1 MGKKIKGN
9 ITNPIK
15 VQGEIIIE
23 NEVRTDFSPSIEM
36 IYQANSLSPVL
47 YAQDNTYFLDNF
59 SNIKNLI
66 FKATPTQLGN
76 TFFNTT
82 TPNNVCLEEF
92 QVNDEGEL
100 KDINTFD
107 DIPMQY
113 IDEGKTYTHFGSVS
127 ESLNFGWEPLS
138 NEDKHIHVERSDVYG
153 FDYPQFTP
161 RGVRKIPPT
170 TATTLCG
177 PITYYQNS
185 YTYDRLNYN
194 WFFGNNAGI
203 NFNTIKIKNFLSIG
217 NEEVEIDFKNGL
229 NIITGINKDK
239 QDRRNGVG
247 KSTIADAIHFAIF
260 GETIREL
267 SKDFIV
273 NAINKKNTV
282 VQLNFS
288 VNENNEVKQY
298 KVVRKLKPTKCY
310 LFVDDVD
317 LTESTIPNTNKKI
330 KNIVSGSPEVFQNC
344 VIMSLNTTLPFMA
357 QRRVEKRKF
366 IEGIL
371 NLEIFSEMLNRAR
384 SEYNDVQKKYEHAH
398 KDYDHSNN
406 ILTLLKEQK
415 ENIVKSVIEQKEKI
429 LNRVS
434 VIEKEIEENKNKI
447 EPIDRELVE
456 RTKEKIIQINEKLE
470 DISSKIS
477 DVKTNITRH
486 DTEISFYQKQIDNIG
501 TEKDV
506 CPTCLHE
513 ITSNDREHIHL
524 EKEKLNKDIL
534 NRTEDIESLKKQV
547 KSLKNLKKDN
557 LDVKDKINVYI
568 SNVKNTANNNKL
580 AKSYIKNL
588 SNDLDSNNNNLNTLK
603 EKETSV
609 EVQDL
614 ESKIKNKLIEVEE
627 LEKNTNDIHNDLE
640 VLSVVKYILS
650 EEGVKSFIVKKILDV
665 LNNRLAYYLQ
675 KMDANCLW
683 SFNELFEEK
692 IINEKGEDCSYFNFS
707 GAERKNIDLAI
718 LFTFMDMRRLQGEVA
733 YNIVIFDELLDSS
746 LDEKGVE
753 LVLSLLNE
761 RVE

>member
-1 MGKKIKGN
+1 MKF
-9 ITNPIK
+9 
-15 VQGEIIIE
+15 V
-23 NEVRTDFSPSIEM
+23 
-36 IYQANSLSPVL
+36 
-47 YAQDNTYFLDNF
+47 
-59 SNIKNLI
+59 
-66 FKATPTQLGN
+66 
-76 TFFNTT
+76 
-82 TPNNVCLEEF
+82 
-92 QVNDEGEL
+92 
-100 KDINTFD
+100 
-107 DIPMQY
+107 
-113 IDEGKTYTHFGSVS
+113 
-127 ESLNFGWEPLS
+127 
-138 NEDKHIHVERSDVYG
+138 
-153 FDYPQFTP
+153 
-161 RGVRKIPPT
+161 
-170 TATTLCG
+170 
-177 PITYYQNS
+177 
-185 YTYDRLNYN
+185 
-194 WFFGNNAGI
+194 

-217 NEEVEIDFKNGL
+217 NEEVEIDFKQGL

-415 ENIVKSVIEQKEKI
+415 DNIVKSVIEQKEKI
-429 LNRVS
+429 LNRIS

-447 EPIDRELVE
+447 EPIDKELVE

-470 DISSKIS
+470 DISTKIS

-524 EKEKLNKDIL
+524 EKEKINKDIL
-534 NRTEDIESLKKQV
+534 NRKEDIESLKKQV
-547 KSLKNLKKDN
+547 NGLKELKKSN

-568 SNVKNTANNNKL
+568 SNVKTTANNNKL

-588 SNDLDSNNNNLNTLK
+588 SSDLDSNNNNLKTLE
-603 EKETSV
+603 EKETSI

-650 EEGVKSFIVKKILDV
+650 EEGVKSFIVKKILNV

-675 KMDANCLW
+675 KMDANCLC

-692 IINEKGEDCSYFNFS
+692 IINEKGENCSYFNFS

-761 RVE
+761 RVEEYKENIYIISHRKESAKAATGEVITLQKQNGITTRVDFVDETQ

>member
-1 MGKKIKGN
+1 MKF
-9 ITNPIK
+9 
-15 VQGEIIIE
+15 V
-23 NEVRTDFSPSIEM
+23 
-36 IYQANSLSPVL
+36 
-47 YAQDNTYFLDNF
+47 
-59 SNIKNLI
+59 
-66 FKATPTQLGN
+66 
-76 TFFNTT
+76 
-82 TPNNVCLEEF
+82 
-92 QVNDEGEL
+92 
-100 KDINTFD
+100 
-107 DIPMQY
+107 
-113 IDEGKTYTHFGSVS
+113 
-127 ESLNFGWEPLS
+127 
-138 NEDKHIHVERSDVYG
+138 
-153 FDYPQFTP
+153 
-161 RGVRKIPPT
+161 
-170 TATTLCG
+170 
-177 PITYYQNS
+177 
-185 YTYDRLNYN
+185 
-194 WFFGNNAGI
+194 

-217 NEEVEIDFKNGL
+217 NEEVEIDFKQGL

-239 QDRRNGVG
+239 EDRRNGVG

-273 NAINKKNTV
+273 NTINKKNTV

-288 VNENNEVKQY
+288 VNENNEIKQY
-298 KVVRKLKPTKCY
+298 KIVRKLKPTKCY
-310 LFVDDVD
+310 LFVDDAD

-415 ENIVKSVIEQKEKI
+415 DNIVKSVVEQKEKI
-429 LNRVS
+429 LNRIS
-434 VIEKEIEENKNKI
+434 VIEQEIEENKNKI

-547 KSLKNLKKDN
+547 KSLKDLKKDN

-588 SNDLDSNNNNLNTLK
+588 NSDLDSNNNNLKALE

-614 ESKIKNKLIEVEE
+614 ESKIKNKFIEVEE

-640 VLSVVKYILS
+640 VLNVVKYILS

-675 KMDANCLW
+675 KMDANCLC

-692 IINEKGEDCSYFNFS
+692 IINEKGENCSYFNFS

-761 RVE
+761 RVEEYKENIYIISHRKESAKASTGEVITLQKQNGITTRVDFIDEN

>member
-1 MGKKIKGN
+1 MKF
-9 ITNPIK
+9 
-15 VQGEIIIE
+15 V
-23 NEVRTDFSPSIEM
+23 
-36 IYQANSLSPVL
+36 
-47 YAQDNTYFLDNF
+47 
-59 SNIKNLI
+59 
-66 FKATPTQLGN
+66 
-76 TFFNTT
+76 
-82 TPNNVCLEEF
+82 
-92 QVNDEGEL
+92 
-100 KDINTFD
+100 
-107 DIPMQY
+107 
-113 IDEGKTYTHFGSVS
+113 
-127 ESLNFGWEPLS
+127 
-138 NEDKHIHVERSDVYG
+138 
-153 FDYPQFTP
+153 
-161 RGVRKIPPT
+161 
-170 TATTLCG
+170 
-177 PITYYQNS
+177 
-185 YTYDRLNYN
+185 
-194 WFFGNNAGI
+194 

-217 NEEVEIDFKNGL
+217 NEEVEIDFKQGL
-229 NIITGINKDK
+229 NVITGINKDK

-330 KNIVSGSPEVFQNC
+330 KSIVSGSPEVFQNC

-357 QRRVEKRKF
+357 QRKVEKRKF

-415 ENIVKSVIEQKEKI
+415 DNIVKSVIEQKEKI
-429 LNRVS
+429 VNRIS

-447 EPIDRELVE
+447 EPIDKELVE

-470 DISSKIS
+470 DISTKIS

-513 ITSNDREHIHL
+513 ITSNDREHIHS
-524 EKEKLNKDIL
+524 EKEKINKDIL
-534 NRTEDIESLKKQV
+534 NRKEDIESLKKQV
-547 KSLKNLKKDN
+547 NGLKELKKSN

-568 SNVKNTANNNKL
+568 SNVKTTANNNKL

-588 SNDLDSNNNNLNTLK
+588 SNDLDSNNNNLKTLE

-614 ESKIKNKLIEVEE
+614 ESKIKNKLIEVKE

-640 VLSVVKYILS
+640 ILNVVKYILS

-675 KMDANCLW
+675 KMDANCLC

-692 IINEKGEDCSYFNFS
+692 IINEKGENCSYFNFS

-761 RVE
+761 RVEEYKENIYIISHRKESAKAATGEVITLQKQNGITTRVDFVDEN

>member
-1 MGKKIKGN
+1 MKF
-9 ITNPIK
+9 
-15 VQGEIIIE
+15 V
-23 NEVRTDFSPSIEM
+23 
-36 IYQANSLSPVL
+36 
-47 YAQDNTYFLDNF
+47 
-59 SNIKNLI
+59 
-66 FKATPTQLGN
+66 
-76 TFFNTT
+76 
-82 TPNNVCLEEF
+82 
-92 QVNDEGEL
+92 
-100 KDINTFD
+100 
-107 DIPMQY
+107 
-113 IDEGKTYTHFGSVS
+113 
-127 ESLNFGWEPLS
+127 
-138 NEDKHIHVERSDVYG
+138 
-153 FDYPQFTP
+153 
-161 RGVRKIPPT
+161 
-170 TATTLCG
+170 
-177 PITYYQNS
+177 
-185 YTYDRLNYN
+185 
-194 WFFGNNAGI
+194 

-217 NEEVEIDFKNGL
+217 NEEVEIDFKQGL
-229 NIITGINKDK
+229 NVITGINKDK

-330 KNIVSGSPEVFQNC
+330 KSIVSGSPEVFQNC

-357 QRRVEKRKF
+357 QRKVEKRKF

-415 ENIVKSVIEQKEKI
+415 DNIVKSVIEQKEKI
-429 LNRVS
+429 LNRIS

-447 EPIDRELVE
+447 EPIDKELVE

-470 DISSKIS
+470 DISTKIS

-524 EKEKLNKDIL
+524 EKEKINKDIL
-534 NRTEDIESLKKQV
+534 NRKEDIESLKKQV
-547 KSLKNLKKDN
+547 NGLKELKKSN

-568 SNVKNTANNNKL
+568 SNVKTTANNNKL
-580 AKSYIKNL
+580 AKSFIKNL
-588 SNDLDSNNNNLNTLK
+588 SNDLDSNNNNLKTLE

-640 VLSVVKYILS
+640 ILNVVKYILS

-675 KMDANCLW
+675 KMDANCLC

-692 IINEKGEDCSYFNFS
+692 IINEKGENCSYFNFS

-761 RVE
+761 RVEEYKENIYIISHRKESAKAATGEVITLQKQNGITTRVDFVDEN

>member
-1 MGKKIKGN
+1 MKF
-9 ITNPIK
+9 
-15 VQGEIIIE
+15 V
-23 NEVRTDFSPSIEM
+23 
-36 IYQANSLSPVL
+36 
-47 YAQDNTYFLDNF
+47 
-59 SNIKNLI
+59 
-66 FKATPTQLGN
+66 
-76 TFFNTT
+76 
-82 TPNNVCLEEF
+82 
-92 QVNDEGEL
+92 
-100 KDINTFD
+100 
-107 DIPMQY
+107 
-113 IDEGKTYTHFGSVS
+113 
-127 ESLNFGWEPLS
+127 
-138 NEDKHIHVERSDVYG
+138 
-153 FDYPQFTP
+153 
-161 RGVRKIPPT
+161 
-170 TATTLCG
+170 
-177 PITYYQNS
+177 
-185 YTYDRLNYN
+185 
-194 WFFGNNAGI
+194 

-217 NEEVEIDFKNGL
+217 NDEVEIDFKQGL

-282 VQLNFS
+282 VQLNFT
-288 VNENNEVKQY
+288 VNENNEIKQY
-298 KVVRKLKPTKCY
+298 KIVRKLKPTKCY

-415 ENIVKSVIEQKEKI
+415 DNIVKSVVEQKEKI
-429 LNRVS
+429 LNRIS

-524 EKEKLNKDIL
+524 EKEKINKDIL
-534 NRTEDIESLKKQV
+534 NRKEDIESLKKQV
-547 KSLKNLKKDN
+547 KGLKDLKKNN

-588 SNDLDSNNNNLNTLK
+588 NSDLDSNNNNLKALE

-627 LEKNTNDIHNDLE
+627 LEKNTNDIHSDLE
-640 VLSVVKYILS
+640 VLNVVKYILS

-675 KMDANCLW
+675 KMDANCLC

-692 IINEKGEDCSYFNFS
+692 IINEKGENCSYFNFS

-761 RVE
+761 RVDSYKENIYIISHRKESAKAATGEVITLQKQNGITTRVDFVDENQ

>member
-1 MGKKIKGN
+1 MKF
-9 ITNPIK
+9 
-15 VQGEIIIE
+15 V
-23 NEVRTDFSPSIEM
+23 
-36 IYQANSLSPVL
+36 
-47 YAQDNTYFLDNF
+47 
-59 SNIKNLI
+59 
-66 FKATPTQLGN
+66 
-76 TFFNTT
+76 
-82 TPNNVCLEEF
+82 
-92 QVNDEGEL
+92 
-100 KDINTFD
+100 
-107 DIPMQY
+107 
-113 IDEGKTYTHFGSVS
+113 
-127 ESLNFGWEPLS
+127 
-138 NEDKHIHVERSDVYG
+138 
-153 FDYPQFTP
+153 
-161 RGVRKIPPT
+161 
-170 TATTLCG
+170 
-177 PITYYQNS
+177 
-185 YTYDRLNYN
+185 
-194 WFFGNNAGI
+194 

-217 NEEVEIDFKNGL
+217 NEEVEIDFKQGL

-288 VNENNEVKQY
+288 VNENNEIKQY
-298 KVVRKLKPTKCY
+298 KIVRKLKTTKCY

-357 QRRVEKRKF
+357 QRKVEKRKF

-415 ENIVKSVIEQKEKI
+415 NNIVANVIEQKEKI
-429 LNRVS
+429 LSRIS

-447 EPIDRELVE
+447 EPIDRVLVE
-456 RTKEKIIQINEKLE
+456 RTKEKIIQINTKLE

-513 ITSNDREHIHL
+513 ITSNDRDHIHL

-534 NRTEDIESLKKQV
+534 NRKEDIESLKKQV
-547 KSLKNLKKDN
+547 NGLKDLKKDN
-557 LDVKDKINVYI
+557 LDVKDKINAYI

-588 SNDLDSNNNNLNTLK
+588 NSDLDSNNNNLKALQ

-614 ESKIKNKLIEVEE
+614 ESKIKNKFIEVEE

-640 VLSVVKYILS
+640 ILNVVKYILS

-675 KMDANCLW
+675 KMDANCLC

-692 IINEKGEDCSYFNFS
+692 IINEKGENCSYFNFS

-733 YNIVIFDELLDSS
+733 YNVVIFDELLDSS

-753 LVLSLLNE
+753 LVLSLLSE
-761 RVE
+761 RIEEYKENIYIISHRKESAKAATGEVITLQKQNGITTRVDFVDET

>member
-1 MGKKIKGN
+1 MKF
-9 ITNPIK
+9 
-15 VQGEIIIE
+15 V
-23 NEVRTDFSPSIEM
+23 
-36 IYQANSLSPVL
+36 
-47 YAQDNTYFLDNF
+47 
-59 SNIKNLI
+59 
-66 FKATPTQLGN
+66 
-76 TFFNTT
+76 
-82 TPNNVCLEEF
+82 
-92 QVNDEGEL
+92 
-100 KDINTFD
+100 
-107 DIPMQY
+107 
-113 IDEGKTYTHFGSVS
+113 
-127 ESLNFGWEPLS
+127 
-138 NEDKHIHVERSDVYG
+138 
-153 FDYPQFTP
+153 
-161 RGVRKIPPT
+161 
-170 TATTLCG
+170 
-177 PITYYQNS
+177 
-185 YTYDRLNYN
+185 
-194 WFFGNNAGI
+194 

-217 NEEVEIDFKNGL
+217 NEEVEIDFKQGL
-229 NIITGINKDK
+229 NVITGINKDK

-330 KNIVSGSPEVFQNC
+330 KSIVSGSPEVFQNC

-357 QRRVEKRKF
+357 QRKVEKRKF

-415 ENIVKSVIEQKEKI
+415 DNIVKSVIEQKEKI
-429 LNRVS
+429 LNRIS

-447 EPIDRELVE
+447 EPIDKELVE

-470 DISSKIS
+470 DISTKIS

-524 EKEKLNKDIL
+524 EKEKINKDIL
-534 NRTEDIESLKKQV
+534 NRKEDIESLKKQV
-547 KSLKNLKKDN
+547 NGLKELKKSN

-568 SNVKNTANNNKL
+568 SNVKTTANNNKL

-588 SNDLDSNNNNLNTLK
+588 SNDLDSNNNNLKTLE

-640 VLSVVKYILS
+640 VLNVVKYILS

-665 LNNRLAYYLQ
+665 LNNRLGYYLQ
-675 KMDANCLW
+675 KMDANCLC

-692 IINEKGEDCSYFNFS
+692 IINEKGENCSYFNFS

-761 RVE
+761 RVEEYKENIYIISHRKESAKAATGEVITLQKQNGITTRVDFVDEN

>member
-1 MGKKIKGN
+1 MKF
-9 ITNPIK
+9 
-15 VQGEIIIE
+15 V
-23 NEVRTDFSPSIEM
+23 
-36 IYQANSLSPVL
+36 
-47 YAQDNTYFLDNF
+47 
-59 SNIKNLI
+59 
-66 FKATPTQLGN
+66 
-76 TFFNTT
+76 
-82 TPNNVCLEEF
+82 
-92 QVNDEGEL
+92 
-100 KDINTFD
+100 
-107 DIPMQY
+107 
-113 IDEGKTYTHFGSVS
+113 
-127 ESLNFGWEPLS
+127 
-138 NEDKHIHVERSDVYG
+138 
-153 FDYPQFTP
+153 
-161 RGVRKIPPT
+161 
-170 TATTLCG
+170 
-177 PITYYQNS
+177 
-185 YTYDRLNYN
+185 
-194 WFFGNNAGI
+194 

-217 NEEVEIDFKNGL
+217 NEEVEIDFKQGL

-288 VNENNEVKQY
+288 INENNEIKQY
-298 KVVRKLKPTKCY
+298 KIVRKLKPTKCY
-310 LFVDDVD
+310 LFVDDID

-330 KNIVSGSPEVFQNC
+330 KSIVSGSPEVFQNC

-415 ENIVKSVIEQKEKI
+415 ENIVASVIDQKEKI
-429 LNRVS
+429 LNRIS

-447 EPIDRELVE
+447 EPIDKELVE
-456 RTKEKIIQINEKLE
+456 RTKEKILQINEKLE
-470 DISSKIS
+470 DISIKIS

-501 TEKDV
+501 TEKNV

-524 EKEKLNKDIL
+524 EKERINKDIL
-534 NRTEDIESLKKQV
+534 NRKEDIESLKKQV
-547 KSLKNLKKDN
+547 NGLKDLKKDN
-557 LDVKDKINVYI
+557 LSVKDKINVYI
-568 SNVKNTANNNKL
+568 SNVKNTVNNNKL

-588 SNDLDSNNNNLNTLK
+588 NSDLESNNNNLKALE

-640 VLSVVKYILS
+640 ILNVVKYILS

-675 KMDANCLW
+675 KMDANCLC

-761 RVE
+761 RVENHKENIYIISHRKESAKAATGEVITLQKQNGITTRVDFVDEA

>member
-1 MGKKIKGN
+1 MKF
-9 ITNPIK
+9 
-15 VQGEIIIE
+15 V
-23 NEVRTDFSPSIEM
+23 
-36 IYQANSLSPVL
+36 
-47 YAQDNTYFLDNF
+47 
-59 SNIKNLI
+59 
-66 FKATPTQLGN
+66 
-76 TFFNTT
+76 
-82 TPNNVCLEEF
+82 
-92 QVNDEGEL
+92 
-100 KDINTFD
+100 
-107 DIPMQY
+107 
-113 IDEGKTYTHFGSVS
+113 
-127 ESLNFGWEPLS
+127 
-138 NEDKHIHVERSDVYG
+138 
-153 FDYPQFTP
+153 
-161 RGVRKIPPT
+161 
-170 TATTLCG
+170 
-177 PITYYQNS
+177 
-185 YTYDRLNYN
+185 
-194 WFFGNNAGI
+194 

-415 ENIVKSVIEQKEKI
+415 ENIVKSVIEQKDKI
-429 LNRVS
+429 LNRIS
-434 VIEKEIEENKNKI
+434 VIKKEIEENKNKI
-447 EPIDRELVE
+447 EPIDKELVE

-470 DISSKIS
+470 DISTKIS

-524 EKEKLNKDIL
+524 EKEKINKDIL
-534 NRTEDIESLKKQV
+534 NRKEDIESLKKQV
-547 KSLKNLKKDN
+547 NGLKELKKSN

-568 SNVKNTANNNKL
+568 SNVKTTANNNKL

-588 SNDLDSNNNNLNTLK
+588 SSDLDSNNNNLKTLE

-675 KMDANCLW
+675 KMDANCLC

-761 RVE
+761 RVEEYKENIYIISHRKESAKAATGEVITLQKQNGITTRVDFVDEN

>member
-1 MGKKIKGN
+1 MKF
-9 ITNPIK
+9 
-15 VQGEIIIE
+15 V
-23 NEVRTDFSPSIEM
+23 
-36 IYQANSLSPVL
+36 
-47 YAQDNTYFLDNF
+47 
-59 SNIKNLI
+59 
-66 FKATPTQLGN
+66 
-76 TFFNTT
+76 
-82 TPNNVCLEEF
+82 
-92 QVNDEGEL
+92 
-100 KDINTFD
+100 
-107 DIPMQY
+107 
-113 IDEGKTYTHFGSVS
+113 
-127 ESLNFGWEPLS
+127 
-138 NEDKHIHVERSDVYG
+138 
-153 FDYPQFTP
+153 
-161 RGVRKIPPT
+161 
-170 TATTLCG
+170 
-177 PITYYQNS
+177 
-185 YTYDRLNYN
+185 
-194 WFFGNNAGI
+194 

-217 NEEVEIDFKNGL
+217 NEEVEIDFKQGL

-330 KNIVSGSPEVFQNC
+330 KSIVSGSPEVFQNC

-357 QRRVEKRKF
+357 QRKVEKRKF

-415 ENIVKSVIEQKEKI
+415 DNIVKSVIEQKEKI
-429 LNRVS
+429 LNRIS

-447 EPIDRELVE
+447 EPIDKELVE

-470 DISSKIS
+470 DISTKIS

-524 EKEKLNKDIL
+524 EKEKINKDIL
-534 NRTEDIESLKKQV
+534 NRKEDIESLKKQV
-547 KSLKNLKKDN
+547 NGLKELKKSN

-568 SNVKNTANNNKL
+568 SNVKTTANNNKL

-588 SNDLDSNNNNLNTLK
+588 SNDLDSNNNNLKTLE

-640 VLSVVKYILS
+640 ILNVVKYILS

-675 KMDANCLW
+675 KMDANCLC

-692 IINEKGEDCSYFNFS
+692 IINEKGENCSYFNFS

-761 RVE
+761 RIEEYKENIYIISHRKESAKAATGEVITLQKQNGITTRVDFVDEN

>member
-1 MGKKIKGN
+1 MKF
-9 ITNPIK
+9 
-15 VQGEIIIE
+15 V
-23 NEVRTDFSPSIEM
+23 
-36 IYQANSLSPVL
+36 
-47 YAQDNTYFLDNF
+47 
-59 SNIKNLI
+59 
-66 FKATPTQLGN
+66 
-76 TFFNTT
+76 
-82 TPNNVCLEEF
+82 
-92 QVNDEGEL
+92 
-100 KDINTFD
+100 
-107 DIPMQY
+107 
-113 IDEGKTYTHFGSVS
+113 
-127 ESLNFGWEPLS
+127 
-138 NEDKHIHVERSDVYG
+138 
-153 FDYPQFTP
+153 
-161 RGVRKIPPT
+161 
-170 TATTLCG
+170 
-177 PITYYQNS
+177 
-185 YTYDRLNYN
+185 
-194 WFFGNNAGI
+194 

-217 NEEVEIDFKNGL
+217 NEEVEIDFKQGL
-229 NIITGINKDK
+229 NVITGINKDK

-288 VNENNEVKQY
+288 VNENNEIKQY

-330 KNIVSGSPEVFQNC
+330 KSIVSGSPEVFQNC

-357 QRRVEKRKF
+357 QRKVEKRKF

-415 ENIVKSVIEQKEKI
+415 DNIVKSVIEQKEKI
-429 LNRVS
+429 LNRIS

-447 EPIDRELVE
+447 EPIDKELVE

-470 DISSKIS
+470 DISTKIS

-524 EKEKLNKDIL
+524 EKEKINKDIL
-534 NRTEDIESLKKQV
+534 NRKEDIESLKKQV
-547 KSLKNLKKDN
+547 NGLKELKKSN

-568 SNVKNTANNNKL
+568 SNVKTTANNNKL
-580 AKSYIKNL
+580 AKSFIKNL
-588 SNDLDSNNNNLNTLK
+588 SNDLDSNNNNLKTLE

-640 VLSVVKYILS
+640 ILNVVKYILS

-675 KMDANCLW
+675 KMDANCLC

-692 IINEKGEDCSYFNFS
+692 IINEKGENCSYFNFS

-761 RVE
+761 RVEEYKENIYIISHRKESAKAATGEVITLQKQNGITTRVDFVDEN

>member
-1 MGKKIKGN
+1 MKF
-9 ITNPIK
+9 
-15 VQGEIIIE
+15 V
-23 NEVRTDFSPSIEM
+23 
-36 IYQANSLSPVL
+36 
-47 YAQDNTYFLDNF
+47 
-59 SNIKNLI
+59 
-66 FKATPTQLGN
+66 
-76 TFFNTT
+76 
-82 TPNNVCLEEF
+82 
-92 QVNDEGEL
+92 
-100 KDINTFD
+100 
-107 DIPMQY
+107 
-113 IDEGKTYTHFGSVS
+113 
-127 ESLNFGWEPLS
+127 
-138 NEDKHIHVERSDVYG
+138 
-153 FDYPQFTP
+153 
-161 RGVRKIPPT
+161 
-170 TATTLCG
+170 
-177 PITYYQNS
+177 
-185 YTYDRLNYN
+185 
-194 WFFGNNAGI
+194 

-217 NEEVEIDFKNGL
+217 NEEVEIDFKQGL
-229 NIITGINKDK
+229 NVITGINKDK

-330 KNIVSGSPEVFQNC
+330 KSIVSGSPEVFQNC

-357 QRRVEKRKF
+357 QRKVEKRKF

-415 ENIVKSVIEQKEKI
+415 DNIVKSVIEQKEKI
-429 LNRVS
+429 LNRIS

-447 EPIDRELVE
+447 EPIDKELVE

-470 DISSKIS
+470 DISTKIS

-524 EKEKLNKDIL
+524 EKEKINKDIL
-534 NRTEDIESLKKQV
+534 NRKEDIESLKKQV
-547 KSLKNLKKDN
+547 NGLKELKKSN

-568 SNVKNTANNNKL
+568 SNVKTTANNNKL

-588 SNDLDSNNNNLNTLK
+588 SNDLDSNNNNLKTLE

-640 VLSVVKYILS
+640 VLNVVKYILS

-675 KMDANCLW
+675 KMDANCLC

-692 IINEKGEDCSYFNFS
+692 IINEKGENCSYFNFS

-761 RVE
+761 RVEEYKENIYIISHRKESAKAATGEVITLQKQNGITTRVDFVDEN

>member
-1 MGKKIKGN
+1 MKF
-9 ITNPIK
+9 
-15 VQGEIIIE
+15 V
-23 NEVRTDFSPSIEM
+23 
-36 IYQANSLSPVL
+36 
-47 YAQDNTYFLDNF
+47 
-59 SNIKNLI
+59 
-66 FKATPTQLGN
+66 
-76 TFFNTT
+76 
-82 TPNNVCLEEF
+82 
-92 QVNDEGEL
+92 
-100 KDINTFD
+100 
-107 DIPMQY
+107 
-113 IDEGKTYTHFGSVS
+113 
-127 ESLNFGWEPLS
+127 
-138 NEDKHIHVERSDVYG
+138 
-153 FDYPQFTP
+153 
-161 RGVRKIPPT
+161 
-170 TATTLCG
+170 
-177 PITYYQNS
+177 
-185 YTYDRLNYN
+185 
-194 WFFGNNAGI
+194 

-217 NEEVEIDFKNGL
+217 NEEVEIDFKQGL

-282 VQLNFS
+282 VQLIFS
-288 VNENNEVKQY
+288 VNENNQIKQY
-298 KVVRKLKPTKCY
+298 KIVRKLKPTKCY

-415 ENIVKSVIEQKEKI
+415 DNIVKSVVEQKEKI
-429 LNRVS
+429 LNRIS
-434 VIEKEIEENKNKI
+434 VIEQEIEENKNKI

-547 KSLKNLKKDN
+547 KSLKDLKKDN

-588 SNDLDSNNNNLNTLK
+588 NSDLDSNNNNLKALE

-614 ESKIKNKLIEVEE
+614 ESKIKNKFIEVEE

-640 VLSVVKYILS
+640 VLNVVKYILS

-675 KMDANCLW
+675 KMDANCLC

-692 IINEKGEDCSYFNFS
+692 IINEKGENCSYFNFS

-761 RVE
+761 RVEEYKENIYIISHRKESAKAATGEVITLQKQNGITTRVDFVDEN

>member
-1 MGKKIKGN
+1 MKF
-9 ITNPIK
+9 
-15 VQGEIIIE
+15 V
-23 NEVRTDFSPSIEM
+23 
-36 IYQANSLSPVL
+36 
-47 YAQDNTYFLDNF
+47 
-59 SNIKNLI
+59 
-66 FKATPTQLGN
+66 
-76 TFFNTT
+76 
-82 TPNNVCLEEF
+82 
-92 QVNDEGEL
+92 
-100 KDINTFD
+100 
-107 DIPMQY
+107 
-113 IDEGKTYTHFGSVS
+113 
-127 ESLNFGWEPLS
+127 
-138 NEDKHIHVERSDVYG
+138 
-153 FDYPQFTP
+153 
-161 RGVRKIPPT
+161 
-170 TATTLCG
+170 
-177 PITYYQNS
+177 
-185 YTYDRLNYN
+185 
-194 WFFGNNAGI
+194 

-415 ENIVKSVIEQKEKI
+415 DNIVKSVIEQKEKI
-429 LNRVS
+429 LNRIS

-447 EPIDRELVE
+447 EPIDKELVE

-470 DISSKIS
+470 DISTKIS

-524 EKEKLNKDIL
+524 EKEKINKDIL
-534 NRTEDIESLKKQV
+534 NRKEDIESLKKQV
-547 KSLKNLKKDN
+547 NGLKELKKSN

-568 SNVKNTANNNKL
+568 SNVKTTANNNKL

-588 SNDLDSNNNNLNTLK
+588 SSDLDSNNNNLKTLE

-640 VLSVVKYILS
+640 VLNVVKYILS

-675 KMDANCLW
+675 KMDANCLC

-761 RVE
+761 RVEEYKENIYIISHRKESAKAATGEVITLQKQNGITTRVDFVDEN

>member
-1 MGKKIKGN
+1 MKF
-9 ITNPIK
+9 
-15 VQGEIIIE
+15 V
-23 NEVRTDFSPSIEM
+23 
-36 IYQANSLSPVL
+36 
-47 YAQDNTYFLDNF
+47 
-59 SNIKNLI
+59 
-66 FKATPTQLGN
+66 
-76 TFFNTT
+76 
-82 TPNNVCLEEF
+82 
-92 QVNDEGEL
+92 
-100 KDINTFD
+100 
-107 DIPMQY
+107 
-113 IDEGKTYTHFGSVS
+113 
-127 ESLNFGWEPLS
+127 
-138 NEDKHIHVERSDVYG
+138 
-153 FDYPQFTP
+153 
-161 RGVRKIPPT
+161 
-170 TATTLCG
+170 
-177 PITYYQNS
+177 
-185 YTYDRLNYN
+185 
-194 WFFGNNAGI
+194 

-217 NEEVEIDFKNGL
+217 NQEVEIDFKQGL

-282 VQLNFS
+282 VQLNFT

-298 KVVRKLKPTKCY
+298 KIVRKLKPTKCY
-310 LFVDDVD
+310 LFIDDVD

-330 KNIVSGSPEVFQNC
+330 KSIVSGSPEVFQNC

-415 ENIVKSVIEQKEKI
+415 DNIVKSVIEQKEKI
-429 LNRVS
+429 LNRIS
-434 VIEKEIEENKNKI
+434 IIEKEIEENKNKI
-447 EPIDRELVE
+447 EPIDRVLVE
-456 RTKEKIIQINEKLE
+456 RTKEKIIQINTKLE

-513 ITSNDREHIHL
+513 ITSNDRDHIHL

-534 NRTEDIESLKKQV
+534 NRKEDIESLKKQV
-547 KSLKNLKKDN
+547 NGLKDLKKDN
-557 LDVKDKINVYI
+557 LDVKDKINAYI

-588 SNDLDSNNNNLNTLK
+588 NSDLDSNNNNLKALQ

-614 ESKIKNKLIEVEE
+614 ESKIKNKFIEVEE

-640 VLSVVKYILS
+640 ILNVVKYILS

-675 KMDANCLW
+675 KMDANCLC

-692 IINEKGEDCSYFNFS
+692 IINEKGENCSYFNFS

-733 YNIVIFDELLDSS
+733 YNVVIFDELLDSS

-753 LVLSLLNE
+753 LVLSLLSE
-761 RVE
+761 RIEEYKENIYIISHRKESAKAATGEVITLQKQNGITTRVDFVDET

>member
-1 MGKKIKGN
+1 MKF
-9 ITNPIK
+9 
-15 VQGEIIIE
+15 V
-23 NEVRTDFSPSIEM
+23 
-36 IYQANSLSPVL
+36 
-47 YAQDNTYFLDNF
+47 
-59 SNIKNLI
+59 
-66 FKATPTQLGN
+66 
-76 TFFNTT
+76 
-82 TPNNVCLEEF
+82 
-92 QVNDEGEL
+92 
-100 KDINTFD
+100 
-107 DIPMQY
+107 
-113 IDEGKTYTHFGSVS
+113 
-127 ESLNFGWEPLS
+127 
-138 NEDKHIHVERSDVYG
+138 
-153 FDYPQFTP
+153 
-161 RGVRKIPPT
+161 
-170 TATTLCG
+170 
-177 PITYYQNS
+177 
-185 YTYDRLNYN
+185 
-194 WFFGNNAGI
+194 

-217 NEEVEIDFKNGL
+217 NEEVEIDFKQGL

-288 VNENNEVKQY
+288 VNENNEIKQY

-330 KNIVSGSPEVFQNC
+330 KSIVSGSPEVFQNC

-357 QRRVEKRKF
+357 QRKVEKRKF

-415 ENIVKSVIEQKEKI
+415 DNIVKSVIEQKEKI
-429 LNRVS
+429 LNRIS

-447 EPIDRELVE
+447 EPIDKELVE

-470 DISSKIS
+470 DISTKIS

-524 EKEKLNKDIL
+524 EKEKINKDIL
-534 NRTEDIESLKKQV
+534 NRKEDIESLKKQV
-547 KSLKNLKKDN
+547 NGLKELKKSN

-568 SNVKNTANNNKL
+568 SNVKTTANNNKL
-580 AKSYIKNL
+580 AKSFIKNL
-588 SNDLDSNNNNLNTLK
+588 SNDLDSNNNNLKTLE

-640 VLSVVKYILS
+640 ILNVVKYILS

-675 KMDANCLW
+675 KMDANCLC

-692 IINEKGEDCSYFNFS
+692 IINEKGENCSYFNFS

-761 RVE
+761 RVEEYKENIYIISHRKESAKAATGEVITLQKQNGITTRVDFVDEN